1 MSFFTELQKNINDIN
16 NLQRTENGAIGYK
29 STGKTILDMN
39 FNVPKYRNAT
49 PETIIEKF
57 NQARSEN
64 PELAILWTFFAILI
78 PKLQRR
84 LFLWFLNTADGTI

>member
-1 MSFFTELQKNINDIN
+1 MSFFTELQNNINDIN
-16 NLQRTENGAIGYK
+16 NLQHTENGAIGYK

-39 FNVPKYRNAT
+39 FDVPKYRHSS
-49 PETIIEKF
+49 PEEILAKF

-64 PELAILWTFFAILI
+64 PTLILI